1 MFYFSIVLLVILGFI
16 FLANLYLLTKDK
28 LWNRRLTQYQ
38 ESEGVDVTTKDRPQ
52 RFERTLSATLALI
65 LMLIITPTM
74 LLQKSTETVNENYIK
89 RHVEAKT
96 VSSHYQLDQLFKS
109 GNTRKDDFMNEPG
122 TVTEEESIG
131 KTIDTNEQVKG
142 VKEADI
148 IKTNGKFIYYAPR
161 RSEVHMSTLN
171 MILVSDDGIASLYK
185 QIHYDDFYI
194 DEFFLTE
201 SFIVLIGQQNHPYTP
216 QDDVMGFASH
226 HYMDFTGAIRIL
238 DVNTLDEV
246 YSLNTKGY
254 IITYRLI
261 DNVLYLFQMSYR
273 FEGSEPRMTFDI
285 KQGHMT
291 YQKQIDI
298 GDILFFNESAHF
310 SLNYITSINLT
321 NFHIQSKA
329 FLGNIEHIYVSQNS
343 AYIAISDQFTYKYDE
358 IIDTFDYTI
367 KTRIVKYD
375 LQKDGHIH
383 YRASVVVNGRII
395 NPYAM
400 DEYDGMFRVVTTVL
414 NKKDNRLYIFKE
426 SKETD
431 EFIQIGY
438 LTEGIGK
445 ENESVKSVRFN
456 EDRVNIVTFYQTDP
470 NYTIDLKDPT
480 NPTIIGI
487 VEEPGY
493 STYMHPWGENR
504 LIGLGYDAF
513 DGRVTRIKLSAYSSL
528 EDSPLET
535 YFFDSSSYYYA
546 AALYDPRMIMVDK
559 DLGIFAFLVTGYSK
573 ISDNRNENTSNY
585 YIFKIDFDQ
594 SPIIQKPFVLE
605 SDLYSSKAIERAV
618 YINGIIYTLS
628 YDELRAVRVVDFE
641 IIQILNLNA

>member
-1 MFYFSIVLLVILGFI
+1 MHNNLKNKKSAKYVKIVIITAKKTPSYFIAGTTNQRIKENFEAKDIVLDLEDIKRITDVGVVAVVRAENEEAFKIAEACIEGGLPAIELTFTVPNAHLVIKKLSEEIPESDLILGAGTV
-16 FLANLYLLTKDK
+16 LN
-28 LWNRRLTQYQ
+28 
-38 ESEGVDVTTKDRPQ
+38 EEM
-52 RFERTLSATLALI
+52 ATLAIDAGAKYIVSPGFDEGVAVKCLENDI
-65 LMLIITPTM
+65 PYMPGCLTITEMMNVKKFGVEII
-74 LLQKSTETVNENYIK
+74 K
-89 RHVEAKT
+89 
-96 VSSHYQLDQLFKS
+96 LF
-109 GNTRKDDFMNEPG
+109 PG
-122 TVTEEESIG
+122 SAFGPSYV
-131 KTIDTNEQVKG
+131 KAVKG
-142 VKEADI
+142 PLPDI
-148 IKTNGKFIYYAPR
+148 KIMPTGG
-161 RSEVHMSTLN
+161 VGL
-171 MILVSDDGIASLYK
+171 
-185 QIHYDDFYI
+185 
-194 DEFFLTE
+194 
-201 SFIVLIGQQNHPYTP
+201 
-216 QDDVMGFASH
+216 ASH
-226 HYMDFTGAIRIL
+226 HYMDFTGVIRIL

-343 AYIAISDQFTYKYDE
+343 AYIAIHELLKYTYNETTNSY
-358 IIDTFDYTI
+358 DYTI

-375 LQKDGHIH
+375 LPKDGHIH
-383 YRASVVVNGRII
+383 YKASVVVNGRII

-400 DEYDGMFRVVTTVL
+400 DEYDGMFRVVTTVF

-504 LIGLGYDAF
+504 LIGLGYDVV
-513 DGRVTRIKLSAYSSL
+513 DGRVTRIKLSTYSSL

-573 ISDNRNENTSNY
+573 TSDNRNENTSNY

-594 SPIIQKPFVLE
+594 KTIIQEPFIVKSNLH
-605 SDLYSSKAIERAV
+605 STQAIERAV

-628 YDELRAVRVVDFE
+628 YDELKAVRVVDIR
-641 IIQILNLNA
+641 IIQTLNLNA